1 MTRNLWRWL
10 QGQMVQ
16 DVPDSVTV
24 CEFDCRPV
32 SCRRGE
38 WERCEHRLRGS
49 AIGLRHRMPWPAR
62 LESGPGG
69 RGDRGRA

>member
-1 MTRNLWRWL
+1 MIRNLWRWL

-16 DVPDSVTV
+16 DVPDSIAV
-24 CEFDCRPV
+24 CEFECRPA
-32 SCRRGE
+32 SCRRDE
-38 WERCEHRLRGS
+38 WERCEHRLRD
-49 AIGLRHRMPWPAR
+49 AAARLRLRVTWPAR